1 MRALY
6 SEKNLPHW
14 KSALRPQ
21 TAELSLIPLPPKKR
35 YETNPNNTLCRV
47 REIPQNFHR
56 SALFDSPKWVLE
68 IIRQVTVIG
77 LEATTCCHPR
87 RRRRR

>member
-1 MRALY
+1 MRVLY

-21 TAELSLIPLPPKKR
+21 TAELSLIPLSPKKDMKPTPTIHSV
-35 YETNPNNTLCRV
+35 ELEKFLKFSIHLHCL
-47 REIPQNFHR
+47 IPQNF
-56 SALFDSPKWVLE
+56 VLE

-77 LEATTCCHPR
+77 LEATTCRHPGR
-87 RRRRR
+87 RRRR